1 MSILGPMATRHRST
15 PREPV
20 GPRRGPATHRRGPA
34 RSGPDGSDRSAIL
47 ALLEPAQLVYGLTL
61 LPKKS
66 VLDDPRDVEL
76 LRRRLEA
83 MRAAAENVSKTVRE
97 STTVPWL
104 LLLDDRDSPD
114 ELWATAKKVT
124 PKILSEL
131 SPLVR
136 DAPEAAFFS
145 VPPGKDQQ
153 TRTESSRSKTRQA
166 GARRRPKR

>member
-1 MSILGPMATRHRST
+1 LTAQPSARD
-15 PREPV
+15 
-20 GPRRGPATHRRGPA
+20 RG
-34 RSGPDGSDRSAIL
+34 AIL

-83 MRAAAENVSKTVRE
+83 MRAAAENVSRTVRE

-114 ELWATAKKVT
+114 ALWATAKKVT

-145 VPPGKDQQ
+145 VPPGKDQ
-153 TRTESSRSKTRQA
+153 TGTKSPRSKVRQA
-166 GARRRPKR
+166 AARRRPKR

>member
-1 MSILGPMATRHRST
+1 MPPCDDPPLHEQWVHRVAVPLSA
-15 PREPV
+15 
-20 GPRRGPATHRRGPA
+20 GDRR
-34 RSGPDGSDRSAIL
+34 AIL

-66 VLDDPRDVEL
+66 VLDDPHDVEL
-76 LRRRLEA
+76 LRQRLQA
-83 MRAAAENVSKTVRE
+83 MRTAADGISKGVRE
-97 STTVPWL
+97 STKVPWL
-104 LLLDDRDSPD
+104 LLLDERDSPN

-145 VPPGKDQQ
+145 VPPEKDRPS
-153 TRTESSRSKTRQA
+153 RTKGALSKARPA
-166 GARRRPKR
+166 GAPRRPKR

>member
-1 MSILGPMATRHRST
+1 LVHRVAVPLSA
-15 PREPV
+15 
-20 GPRRGPATHRRGPA
+20 GDRR
-34 RSGPDGSDRSAIL
+34 AIL
-47 ALLEPAQLVYGLTL
+47 ALLEPAQFVYGLTL

-76 LRRRLEA
+76 LRRRLQA
-83 MRAAAENVSKTVRE
+83 MRTAADGISKGVRE
-97 STTVPWL
+97 STKVPWL
-104 LLLDDRDSPD
+104 LLLDDRESPD

-145 VPPGKDQQ
+145 VPPGKERQ
-153 TRTESSRSKTRQA
+153 SRANGARAKARPN